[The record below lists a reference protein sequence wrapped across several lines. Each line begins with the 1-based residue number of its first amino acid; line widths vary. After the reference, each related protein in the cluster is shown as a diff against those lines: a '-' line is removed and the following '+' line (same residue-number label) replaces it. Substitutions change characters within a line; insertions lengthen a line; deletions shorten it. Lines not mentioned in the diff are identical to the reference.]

1 MTNPK
6 IEKLLE
12 QIAGFEQRKRAIEQD
27 SDLTIEAKLSRVQ
40 ALEREKAASKAE
52 VWAAFRDAWA
62 GLYRRSRELEAHQHA
77 ADESA
82 ARGWNYERLGFAARQ
97 VESAVSGALA
107 EPLKGITALQTV
119 ERLWQVANQ
128 TGDNHLRRAWA
139 EIGSAQVRARF
150 GEAGAPL
157 AARME
162 SGLQELM
169 TTPELQAVEAESKA
183 LADDALAMIDITNR
197 AAASYLEDALF
208 VTNEKI
214 RSLSQG
220 VEVKRKIDAPKG
232 IQIIDVVFVQ
242 ARMHPAVLERSFLP

>member
-1 MTNPK
+1 MTNQK

-12 QIAGFEQRKRAIEQD
+12 QIAGFEQRKRAIEQN
-27 SDLTIEAKLSRVQ
+27 SELTQEAKASRLQ
-40 ALEREKAASKAE
+40 ALEREKAASKGE
-52 VWAAFRDAWA
+52 IWAAFRDAWA

-107 EPLKGITALQTV
+107 EPLKGITALQTI
-119 ERLWQVANQ
+119 ERLWLVANQ

-150 GEAGAPL
+150 GEGGASL

-162 SGLQELM
+162 SGLKELT
-169 TTPELQAVEAESKA
+169 TTPELQAVEAEGRA
-183 LADDALAMIDITNR
+183 LADDTLAMIDITNR
-197 AAASYLEDALF
+197 AAASYLEDPLF
-208 VTNEKI
+208 ITNEKI

-220 VEVKRKIDAPKG
+220 VEVSRKYDAPKG
-232 IQIIDVVFVQ
+232 IQIIDVVFIQ
-242 ARMHPAVLERSFLP
+242 ARMHPAVLERSLLP